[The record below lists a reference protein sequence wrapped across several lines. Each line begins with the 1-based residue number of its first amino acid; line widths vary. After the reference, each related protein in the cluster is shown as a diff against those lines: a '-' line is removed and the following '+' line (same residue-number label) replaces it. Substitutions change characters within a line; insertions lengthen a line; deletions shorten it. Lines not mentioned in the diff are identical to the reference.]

1 VDTPEVEGNPLVATW
16 LLTNKP
22 EAFPKEKLLL
32 EVFPKEKLLL
42 EVFQEEKLLGTM
54 DSSLLFHTA
63 STTSGLH

>member
-32 EVFPKEKLLL
+32 EVFP
-42 EVFQEEKLLGTM
+42 EEILLGTM